1 MRGGTIRYCLW
12 SMILFLS
19 LLFLPSCAS
28 FGPTKPN
35 PVFQGPYPVKYFE
48 LAQTNPLLAQ
58 ELGKLPEIQD
68 GISSNEAVALEK
80 LAKLYIK
87 DQATFDIAFAKMYQV
102 GIPEVR
108 KYCSPLQALFWLLEK
123 MQYEN
128 TKILTLSLY
137 ELLNEAWY
145 RPVFE
150 YGEPERWK
158 SFSVVA
164 DRLNSPFLIDFYE
177 RRNFSYGPHPYYE
190 LHAGGPL
197 PQAIFQSK
205 IGTCSF
211 FTSFTVYCLKRAGYY
226 ARPITVMLHN
236 GELHRVCEFKDRDGE
251 TYIMDNSMKV
261 SPAGTGI
268 TTKKSYLQGIE
279 FVSYGYYRW

>member
-1 MRGGTIRYCLW
+1 MGTSHIKSLLQ
-12 SMILFLS
+12 SVLSIIIVSFLS
-19 LLFLPSCAS
+19 GCTS

-35 PVFQGPYPVKYFE
+35 LVYQGPYPGKYYE
-48 LAQTNPLLAQ
+48 LAQKNPLLAQ

-80 LAKLYIK
+80 LAKLYNK
-87 DQATFDIAFAKMYQV
+87 DQAAFDIAFAKMYQV
-102 GIPEVR
+102 GIPAVR
-108 KYCSPLQALFWLLEK
+108 KYCSALQALFWLLEK
-123 MQYEN
+123 KQYEN
-128 TKILTLSLY
+128 TKILSLSLY

-145 RPVFE
+145 KPVFE

-177 RRNFSYGPHPYYE
+177 RRSFSYGPHPSYE

-226 ARPITVMLHN
+226 AKPITVMLSD
-236 GELHRVCEFKDRDGE
+236 GELHRVCEFKDKDGE
-251 TYIMDNSMKV
+251 TYIMDNSRKV
-261 SPAGTGI
+261 TPAGTGI
-268 TTKKSYLQGIE
+268 TTRKTYLEGIE
-279 FVSYGYYRW
+279 FVSYGYFRW